1 MQELSFHILD
11 LVENSISAG
20 ATEIRIVIFEDE
32 ENDLMVLDIDD
43 NGSGIPEDI
52 LPGITDPFVT
62 TRTTRE
68 IGLGLTLTKEAA
80 RDCEGNLLVKSKFR
94 KGTRVRAQLR
104 FYHINR
110 DPLGDIAD
118 TIAMLMIT
126 NPQIDFI
133 YRHETKDGAFE
144 INSGEIKEVLGEDV
158 PLHNP
163 KVIKFIRFEIGSGL
177 RDIKATLE
185 YRFDEEAELPVSP
198 KFLKRSYFFDEP
210 LF

>member
-1 MQELSFHILD
+1 LQELSFHILD
-11 LVENSISAG
+11 LVENSISAKS
-20 ATEIRIVIFEDE
+20 TEIKIIICEDE
-32 ENDLMVLDIDD
+32 KNDLMVLEIED
-43 NGSGIPEDI
+43 NGSGVPAEI
-52 LPGITDPFVT
+52 LSGITDPFVT

-68 IGLGLTLTKEAA
+68 IGLGLTLTKETA
-80 RDCEGNLLVKSKFR
+80 RDCEGDLTVKSKLK
-94 KGTRVRAQLR
+94 KGTRVRAQLK
-104 FYHINR
+104 FNHINR

-126 NPQIDFI
+126 NADVNFI
-133 YRHETKDGAFE
+133 YRHVTVHGEFE
-144 INSGEIKEVLGEDV
+144 INSGEIKEVLGGDV

-185 YRFDEEAELPVSP
+185 YKFDEDTELPVSAN
-198 KFLKRSYFFDEP
+198 FLKKSYIVDEP

>member
-1 MQELSFHILD
+1 LQELSFHILD
-11 LVENSISAG
+11 LVENSISAK
-20 ATEIRIVIFEDE
+20 ATEVRIVIYEDE
-32 ENDLMVLDIDD
+32 ENDLMVLDIED
-43 NGSGIPEDI
+43 NGSGIPPDI

-68 IGLGLTLTKEAA
+68 IGLGLTLTKETA
-80 RDCEGNLLVKSKFR
+80 RDCEGNLTVKSKLK

-104 FYHINR
+104 YNHINR

-126 NPQIDFI
+126 NSHVNFI
-133 YRHETKDGAFE
+133 YRHITKHGDFE

-158 PLHNP
+158 PLYNP

-185 YRFDEEAELPVSP
+185 YKFDEEAELPVSP
-198 KFLKRSYFFDEP
+198 VFLKKSFILDEP